1 MERMKRIGVGLR
13 PRIISKIDN
22 IMKSQFDA
30 CGEHNH
36 NLMHAVSMYFKR
48 EVNLFEVLYIT

>member
-30 CGEHNH
+30 CGEHVFQTRSQFIRS
-36 NLMHAVSMYFKR
+36 AVHYMINKYK
-48 EVNLFEVLYIT
+48 